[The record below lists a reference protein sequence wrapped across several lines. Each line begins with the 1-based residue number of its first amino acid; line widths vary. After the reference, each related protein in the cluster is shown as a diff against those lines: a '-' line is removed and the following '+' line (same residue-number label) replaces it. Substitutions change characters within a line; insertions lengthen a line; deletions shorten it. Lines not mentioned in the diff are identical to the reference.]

1 MDGKDKMSAREKMPI
16 DTVTGDKVTGEESR
30 RFEQQGRERV
40 EDAFQS
46 PPDATNN
53 KAVMEAS
60 RLGGGDTYLVK
71 SDLEDLDERID
82 TDGADGRPS
91 PMANADNPER

>member
-1 MDGKDKMSAREKMPI
+1 MDGNKTVSTRDKM
-16 DTVTGDKVTGEESR
+16 TGDDSR
-30 RFEQQGRERV
+30 RFEQEGRERA
-40 EDAFQS
+40 EDTVHAQA
-46 PPDATNN
+46 DMTNN
-53 KAVMEAS
+53 KAVLEAS

-82 TDGADGRPS
+82 GDGADGRPS

>member
-1 MDGKDKMSAREKMPI
+1 MDNDNMTARDKMTDE
-16 DTVTGDKVTGEESR
+16 GSR
-30 RFEQQGRERV
+30 RFEQEGRERA
-40 EDAFQS
+40 EDALHTQ
-46 PPDATNN
+46 PDTTNH

-71 SDLEDLDERID
+71 SDLEDLDERVD
-82 TDGADGRPS
+82 TDGLDGRPS